1 MGVGVSS
8 LRLRK
13 TLVIRAYNLR
23 DEDET
28 LDEQFRKLC
37 FYTNQEESCSG
48 GGSGDGRD
56 SISEGG
62 SGKGEL
68 TLNLD
73 DVKEYLGFGK
83 GSSSATFDRLL
94 GGTLQGQR
102 IPFKAFVDF
111 LETGSTP
118 SMELPIP
125 DPTAIDDYLNS
136 DGTPISSDVNS
147 VNNSSQASNK
157 GTLKS
162 GASASASSCNSKVL
176 GSKLRA
182 KFPASR
188 SGTSSTKP
196 PSPPRDVGGSP
207 ISLGSGSGASAAT
220 DSTQASKKGVSS
232 AASAKGRTAAALAF
246 ARTAADADYTEVEEP
261 EADGADSGEVEE
273 DASDDKN
280 ENACLAGPEL
290 CSSPLSRQ
298 ASSLDLILSKN
309 AESLSRNSSGNVWQK
324 REVVT
329 QERTVHYTTIDDDG
343 VLQELIE
350 KETSQTE
357 VLHMESRDTGVFAHR
372 ETTLYDQTETF
383 NSQVVGE
390 THGVEEYVHM
400 RSEDDEYEYMDSNMP
415 EGKGRNGGEQE
426 PQISPRAQQQQQ
438 HGERNSNNQ
447 GEYDYDGDGGS
458 YASPQFSPYQTEN
471 GIDPSKMHDEDE
483 EHVHMP
489 GRGKPPRFDLHLN
502 LDPLSQAN
510 AQSSAEGAAP
520 ADSEAGQGFNPNLDT
535 SNMDDE
541 TKAYYVYLQATQEY
555 SAEQIRLA
563 EDEIAAKQGTDDMG
577 VRRSPSPGLVRMGG
591 GNADGFVDGDY
602 FKQDSTEQS
611 PEENSMDQRRR
622 EKAARQRQ
630 HAAVFTSAS
639 AGDDDASGNND
650 EDHEEFV
657 GVGAAADAAL
667 RELRSA
673 TAEAEDEAMY
683 DTQRAAQEATAAALK
698 MFAEAQAAQTAAGA
712 GMNLGFSQEIEVEE
726 EGENHIAFINV
737 PKGHI
742 SDID

>member
-1 MGVGVSS
+1 MSS

-56 SISEGG
+56 SISDGG

-111 LETGSTP
+111 LDTGSTP

-125 DPTAIDDYLNS
+125 DPTAIDENVENMNNLYLNS
-136 DGTPISSDVNS
+136 DGTPTSSDVNS
-147 VNNSSQASNK
+147 VSNSNQASNK
-157 GTLKS
+157 GTPKS
-162 GASASASSCNSKVL
+162 GASASASSCNSKVP

-188 SGTSSTKP
+188 SGTNSAKP

-207 ISLGSGSGASAAT
+207 ISLGSGASAAT
-220 DSTQASKKGVSS
+220 DSTQTSKKGVSS

-246 ARTAADADYTEVEEP
+246 ARTAADADYTEIEEP
-261 EADGADSGEVEE
+261 EAEGVDCDEVEE
-273 DASDDKN
+273 DACHDTN

-298 ASSLDLILSKN
+298 ASSMDLILSKN

-426 PQISPRAQQQQQ
+426 PQISPRAQQQ
-438 HGERNSNNQ
+438 HGEANPNNQ
-447 GEYDYDGDGGS
+447 GKYDYDGDGGS

-471 GIDPSKMHDEDE
+471 GIDPSKMHNEDE
-483 EHVHMP
+483 EHVYMP
-489 GRGKPPRFDLHLN
+489 GRGKPPGFDLHLN
-502 LDPLSQAN
+502 LDPLSQPN
-510 AQSSAEGAAP
+510 TQSGAEGAAA
-520 ADSEAGQGFNPNLDT
+520 ADGGAGQGFNPNIDT

-563 EDEIAAKQGTDDMG
+563 EDEIAAKQGTDDMDM
-577 VRRSPSPGLVRMGG
+577 RDSPSPGLVRMGG
-591 GNADGFVDGDY
+591 GNADGVVDGDY
-602 FKQDSTEQS
+602 FRQDSAEQS

-622 EKAARQRQ
+622 ERAARQRQ
-630 HAAVFTSAS
+630 HATFTSAS
-639 AGDDDASGNND
+639 AGDDTSGNND

-673 TAEAEDEAMY
+673 TAAAEDEAMY

-698 MFAEAQAAQTAAGA
+698 MFAEAQAAQTAAGT
-712 GMNLGFSQEIEVEE
+712 GTNLGFSQEIEVEE

-737 PKGHI
+737 EPRGHI